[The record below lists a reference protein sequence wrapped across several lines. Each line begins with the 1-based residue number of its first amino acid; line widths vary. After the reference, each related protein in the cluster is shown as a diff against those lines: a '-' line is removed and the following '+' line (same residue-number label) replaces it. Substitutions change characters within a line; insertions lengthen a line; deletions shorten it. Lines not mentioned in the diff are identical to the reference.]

1 MAARIAQRDELMSSS
16 RIMHALWRWLL
27 ADSPL
32 VRRSAFGRVLPL
44 GARANEV
51 KRGKSKA
58 ALRPPGHRS
67 LSDLCPAGLADRP
80 LALRGR

>member
-32 VRRSAFGRVLPL
+32 VRRSAFGRIVP
-44 GARANEV
+44 GGEGRYRALN
-51 KRGKSKA
+51 RRRSRHTMHGKSANPKRCA
-58 ALRPPGHRS
+58 T
-67 LSDLCPAGLADRP
+67 
-80 LALRGR
+80 

>member
-32 VRRSAFGRVLPL
+32 VRRSAFGPGCVETLKKHAGQPHPASRSTEPHFPPALLRAVS
-44 GARANEV
+44 GA
-51 KRGKSKA
+51 
-58 ALRPPGHRS
+58 PG
-67 LSDLCPAGLADRP
+67 AF
-80 LALRGR
+80 